1 MKQFTTKEQ
10 TDRLIEL
17 GYPKPNSIKS
27 AKMGLF
33 MGTKIPCIDKEF
45 AYSIGEL
52 MGILF
57 EWYYKRKKIYPEDPV
72 IFYSVGFYPNEFAV
86 LIFEDADEDV
96 HDPELI
102 DALYKALVKIK
113 EDNLI

>member
-17 GYPKPNSIKS
+17 GYTKPNSIKN
-27 AKMGLF
+27 AKMGFF
-33 MGTKIPCIDKEF
+33 MGTKIPCIEKEF

-52 MGILF
+52 MEILF

-72 IFYSVGFYPNEFAV
+72 IFYSVGLYPNEFAV

-102 DALYKALVKIK
+102 DALYKALIK
-113 EDNLI
+113 LKEEKLI